1 MSVVRDYFARTVAYK
16 SEYGPRTIVLM
27 QVGSFFEVYG
37 MRDLITKKITGSEIE
52 DMAKICDLNIGSN
65 HTKMEGVDIVL
76 AGFKDAFIEKYVKK
90 LQEQSYTVVVIEQ
103 QENKMTKEITRV
115 LYAIYSP
122 GTYFG
127 DETTKITN
135 VITCVWIHVVEKM
148 GILSKSKSSNVA
160 ANPVKK
166 IIYVGISN
174 VDIYTG
180 KSSIYEFDELYIHTP
195 ATFDQLER
203 VMSINNPSETI
214 MIGNISA
221 KEMDDIVQFANI
233 KSSLIRKISLAE
245 GPDNSSKE
253 YALNC
258 EKQVYQRAIL
268 QKFYK
273 TVEFDNFIFNFYRH
287 SFATQS
293 FCYLL
298 DFIYRHNPNLVNN
311 VSEPLF
317 ETSCDNLILA
327 NHSLKQLNIIEDNN
341 HTGKYSSV
349 AKMLNNAITPMG
361 KRMFAHN
368 LLHPTINVVTL
379 KMEYEIT
386 EHAMRSKL
394 FEKVREDDF
403 SQSALTA
410 PVVTIVT
417 KLSDIKDISKYMR
430 KMMIKKIT
438 PLDLYNLHHNLLTI
452 QDICATISTN
462 DIVLQKYFLEKNAEF
477 VHIGEYCANVAGFL
491 DTHFDLEQCSSVDYC
506 KNFETNFIRRGINNS
521 LDVNTQ
527 IEMESKDKLIACQK
541 YLNGVAE
548 LTAKKAKVGS
558 DCAPSLEY
566 VKLNET
572 EKSNFSLYA
581 TPKRCKDL
589 IKMLPTVRNSTVEL
603 QYISSFN
610 QTVCSFSFANSQSD
624 ITIAKYTGSNDYI
637 ESKQLTEICKNA
649 TTIKHQMK
657 EMVNDVFT
665 TIMTDFL
672 EYLPMLEECV
682 NYITLVDMIYAKS
695 YIASKYN
702 YCKPVIDTEATKSYV
717 HAADLRHCLIEQLN
731 QEELYV
737 ANDISLGA
745 GVDGVLLYGTNAV
758 GKTSFIKAIGISVIM
773 AQAGLFVPASTFTYA
788 PYKYLFTRIIGNDN
802 IFKGLSTF
810 AVEMTEFR
818 TILRLTNEHSLI
830 LGDELCSG
838 TESTSAIS
846 IFVAGIQ
853 QLTMKKSSFIFATHL
868 HEIVKYDEIACL
880 ETVLLK
886 HLTVV
891 YDKERD
897 ALVYDRKLKDGP
909 GQNMYGLE
917 VCKSLGLPED
927 FLQAAY
933 DIRIKYNPECGNM
946 LSSNLSRYNS
956 KKVKSVLCENCGVN
970 IGEEVHHLQH
980 QQHASENDMINQ
992 KGTPFH
998 KNHAANLITLC
1009 EKCHNTFHDS
1019 KAQHKRVKTT
1029 KGTIIAKV

>member
-1 MSVVRDYFARTVAYK
+1 MSVVRDYFARTAVYK
-16 SEYGPRTIVLM
+16 AEYGNRTIVLM

-37 MRDLITKKITGSEIE
+37 MRDLISKKITGSEIE
-52 DMAKICDLNIGSN
+52 DMAKICDLNIGAN
-65 HTKMEGVDIVL
+65 HTKMEGVDVVL

-103 QENKMTKEITRV
+103 QENKATKEITRV

-127 DETTKITN
+127 DEATKITN

-148 GILSKSKSSNVA
+148 GVLSKSKSSNSSA
-160 ANPVKK
+160 TPVKK

-214 MIGNISA
+214 IIGNIGI

-233 KSSLIRKISLAE
+233 KSSLIRKVSFVDS
-245 GPDNSSKE
+245 PDNSSKE

-273 TVEFDNFIFNFYRH
+273 VVEFDHFIFNFYRH

-311 VSEPLF
+311 VSEPQF

-349 AKMLNNAITPMG
+349 AKMLNNAVTPMG
-361 KRMFAHN
+361 KRMFSHN
-368 LLHPTINVVTL
+368 LLHPTVNVVSL
-379 KMEYEIT
+379 KMEYAVT
-386 EHAMRSKL
+386 EYAMQSEL
-394 FEKVREDDF
+394 FKMPLYENN
-403 SQSALTA
+403 SGS
-410 PVVTIVT
+410 VVLL
-417 KLSDIKDISKYMR
+417 LSDIKDISKYMR

-438 PLDLYNLHHNLLTI
+438 PLDLYHLHQNLLI
-452 QDICATISTN
+452 IKEVCAKVSA
-462 DIVLQKYFLEKNAEF
+462 DSFLQKYFLEKNAEF
-477 VHIGEYCANVAGFL
+477 IYVSEYCSNIADYL
-491 DTHFDLEQCSSVDYC
+491 HSHFDLEQCSSVDYC
-506 KNFETNFIRRGINNS
+506 KNFETNFIQRGINEL
-521 LDVNTQ
+521 LDVSTQ

-548 LTAKKAKVGS
+548 LAAKKTKVGS
-558 DCAPSLEY
+558 SGETTPEY

-581 TPKRCKDL
+581 TTKRCKDL
-589 IKMLPTVRNSTVEL
+589 VKILPTARNSTVEL

-624 ITIAKYTGSNDYI
+624 INIAKYTGSNDYI

-649 TTIKHQMK
+649 TTIKHQMR
-657 EMVNDVFT
+657 EIVNDVFAS
-665 TIMTDFL
+665 IMSDFL

-695 YIASKYN
+695 YIAVKYN
-702 YCKPVIDTEATKSYV
+702 YCKPTIDESVEKSYV
-717 HAADLRHCLIEQLN
+717 NATDLRHCLIEQLN

-737 ANDISLGA
+737 ANDISLGE

-758 GKTSFIKAIGISVIM
+758 GKTSFIKAIGIAVIM
-773 AQAGLFVPASTFTYA
+773 AQAGLFVPASTFTYS

-810 AVEMTEFR
+810 AVEMTELR

-846 IFVAGIQ
+846 IFVAGVQ

-868 HEIVKYDEIACL
+868 HEIVKYDEISCL

-891 YDKERD
+891 YDKEHD

-933 DIRIKYNPECGNM
+933 DIRIKYNPECGNVM
-946 LSSNLSRYNS
+946 SSNLSRYNA
-956 KKVKSVLCENCGVN
+956 KKVKSVLCENCG
-970 IGEEVHHLQH
+970 IGLGEEVHHLQH
-980 QQHASENDMINQ
+980 QQNASENDMINQ

-1009 EKCHNTFHDS
+1009 EKCHNQFHNS

-1029 KGTIIAKV
+1029 KGTVIAKV

>member
-37 MRDLITKKITGSEIE
+37 MRDVVTKKITGSEIE
-52 DMAKICDLNIGSN
+52 DMAKICDLNLGSN
-65 HTKMEGVDIVL
+65 YTKMEGVDIVL

-103 QENKMTKEITRV
+103 QENKTTKEITRV

-127 DETTKITN
+127 DEATKITN
-135 VITCVWIHVVEKM
+135 VITCVWIHLVEKM
-148 GILSKSKSSNVA
+148 GILSKSKSSQSEA
-160 ANPVKK
+160 TPVKK
-166 IIYVGISN
+166 IVYVGISN

-214 MIGNISA
+214 IIGNIGL

-233 KSSLIRKISLAE
+233 KSSLIRKVSFLNS
-245 GPDNSSKE
+245 PDSASKE
-253 YALNC
+253 YAQNC

-273 TVEFDNFIFNFYRH
+273 MTEFDNFIFNFYKH
-287 SFATQS
+287 TFATQS

-311 VSEPLF
+311 VGEPQF

-341 HTGKYSSV
+341 HTGKFSSV

-368 LLHPTINVVTL
+368 LLHPTTNVSLL
-379 KMEYEIT
+379 KIEYDIT
-386 EHAMRSKL
+386 EYAVQSKL
-394 FEKVREDDF
+394 FRELKTGAQGQGQEQDTLVGQLNDM
-403 SQSALTA
+403 
-410 PVVTIVT
+410 
-417 KLSDIKDISKYMR
+417 KDISKYMR
-430 KMMIKKIT
+430 KIMIKKIT
-438 PLDLYNLHHNLLTI
+438 PQDLNHLHQNL
-452 QDICATISTN
+452 ATIRKVCARIAS
-462 DIVLQKYFLEKNAEF
+462 DAVLQKYFLERNAEF
-477 VHIGEYCANVAGFL
+477 EHIPEYCANIEEYL
-491 DTHFDLEQCSSVDYC
+491 TSHFDLAQCSEIDYS
-506 KNFETNFIRRGINNS
+506 KNFESNFIKRGINDL
-521 LDVNTQ
+521 LDVNTR
-527 IEMESKDKLIACQK
+527 IEMESKDKLVACQK

-548 LTAKKAKVGS
+548 LGAKKTKVGGAES
-558 DCAPSLEY
+558 EY

-589 IKMLPTVRNSTVEL
+589 VKMLPVALHSVVEL
-603 QYISSFN
+603 QYVSSFN
-610 QTVCSFSFANSQSD
+610 QTICCFSFSNSQEA
-624 ITIAKYTGSNDYI
+624 IQIAKYTGSNDYI
-637 ESKQLTEICKNA
+637 ESDQLTLICKNA
-649 TTIKHQMK
+649 TVIKHQMK
-657 EMVNDVFT
+657 EMVNDVFA
-665 TIMTDFL
+665 TIMSDFL
-672 EYLPMLEECV
+672 EYIPMIEECV

-695 YIASKYN
+695 HIAFKYN
-702 YCKPVIDTEATKSYV
+702 YCKPIVVTDAPKSYV
-717 HAADLRHCLIEQLN
+717 NATDLRHCLIEQLN

-737 ANDISLGA
+737 ANDISLGV

-758 GKTSFIKAIGISVIM
+758 GKTSFIKALGIAVIM
-773 AQAGLFVPASTFTYA
+773 AQAGLFVPASTFEYA

-810 AVEMTEFR
+810 AVEMTELR

-868 HEIVKYDEIACL
+868 HEIVKYDEIVGL
-880 ETVLLK
+880 PTVILK

-891 YDKERD
+891 YDKARD
-897 ALVYDRKLKDGP
+897 MLIYDRKLKDGP

-927 FLQAAY
+927 FLQLAH
-933 DIRIKYNPECGNM
+933 DIRVKYNPECGNVM
-946 LSSNLSRYNS
+946 SSNLSRYNS
-956 KKVKSVLCENCGVN
+956 KKVKSVLCENCGLNV
-970 IGEEVHHLQH
+970 GEEVHHLQH
-980 QQHASENDMINQ
+980 QQNAAENDMITQ
-992 KGTPFH
+992 TGTPFH
-998 KNHAANLITLC
+998 KNHSANLITLC
-1009 EKCHNTFHDS
+1009 EKCHHTFHNT
-1019 KAQHKRVKTT
+1019 KAQHKRVKTS

>member
-16 SEYGPRTIVLM
+16 AEYGPRTIVLM

-37 MRDLITKKITGSEIE
+37 MRDLISKKITGSEIE
-52 DMAKICDLNIGSN
+52 DMAKICDLNMGAN
-65 HTKMEGVDIVL
+65 HTKMEGFDIVL

-103 QENKMTKEITRV
+103 QENKATKEITRV

-127 DETTKITN
+127 EETTKITN

-148 GILSKSKSSNVA
+148 GVLSKSKTSQTS
-160 ANPVKK
+160 ANTVKK
-166 IIYVGISN
+166 IVYVGISN

-214 MIGNISA
+214 IIGNIGT
-221 KEMDDIVQFANI
+221 KVMDDIVQFANI
-233 KSSLIRKISLAE
+233 KSSLIRKVSFVD
-245 GPDNSSKE
+245 GPENSSKDH
-253 YALNC
+253 ALNC

-273 TVEFDNFIFNFYRH
+273 VVEFDNFIFNFYRH

-361 KRMFAHN
+361 KRMFSHN
-368 LLHPTINVVTL
+368 LLHPTVNVVTL
-379 KMEYEIT
+379 KMEYTIT
-386 EHAMRSKL
+386 EHAMQSELFKDRRS
-394 FEKVREDDF
+394 EMVA
-403 SQSALTA
+403 QSVDSVIMALG
-410 PVVTIVT
+410 
-417 KLSDIKDISKYMR
+417 DIKDISKYMR

-438 PLDLYNLHHNLLTI
+438 PLDLYHLHQNVLI
-452 QDICATISTN
+452 IREVCAKVSA
-462 DIVLQKYFLEKNAEF
+462 DAVLQKYFLEKNAEYIH
-477 VHIGEYCANVAGFL
+477 VEEYCTNIAEYL
-491 DTHFDLEQCSSVDYC
+491 QTQFDLEQCSSVDYC
-506 KNFETNFIRRGINNS
+506 KNFETNFIRRGINKQ
-521 LDVNTQ
+521 LDINTQ

-548 LTAKKAKVGS
+548 LTGKKTKATS
-558 DCAPSLEY
+558 EALIEY

-581 TPKRCKDL
+581 TSKRCKDL
-589 IKMLPTVRNSTVEL
+589 IKALPATRNSTVEL
-603 QYISSFN
+603 KYISSFN

-624 ITIAKYTGSNDYI
+624 ITISKYTGSNDYI

-657 EMVNDVFT
+657 EMVNDVFA
-665 TIMTDFL
+665 TIMSDFL

-682 NYITLVDMIYAKS
+682 GYITLVDMIYAKAF
-695 YIASKYN
+695 IASKYN
-702 YCKPVIDTEATKSYV
+702 YCKPVIDEGDSEGVKKSYV
-717 HAADLRHCLIEQLN
+717 NATDLRHCLIEQLN

-758 GKTSFIKAIGISVIM
+758 GKTSFIKAIGIAIIM
-773 AQAGLFVPASTFTYA
+773 AQAGLFVPASAFTYS

-810 AVEMTEFR
+810 AVEMTELR

-891 YDKERD
+891 YDKEQD

-933 DIRIKYNPECGNM
+933 DIRIKYNPECGNVM
-946 LSSNLSRYNS
+946 SSNLSRYNA
-956 KKVKSVLCENCGVN
+956 KKVKSILCENCGMGL
-970 IGEEVHHLQH
+970 GEEVHHLQH
-980 QQHASENDMINQ
+980 QQNASENDMITQ
-992 KGTPFH
+992 QGTPFH

-1009 EKCHNTFHDS
+1009 EKCHNKFH
-1019 KAQHKRVKTT
+1019 KGGAQHKRVKTS